1 MLRANLAA
9 AATQQGPE
17 ARTSGYDGLGVLF
30 FVSSVYVDAVEK
42 AASAVI
48 QSLTLFPDGLR
59 QVPTPHNRLILD
71 RKQKLLYN
79 NPKDYRNNSSS
90 GNR

>member
-30 FVSSVYVDAVEK
+30 SVSSVYVDAH
-42 AASAVI
+42 
-48 QSLTLFPDGLR
+48 L
-59 QVPTPHNRLILD
+59 VP
-71 RKQKLLYN
+71 
-79 NPKDYRNNSSS
+79 
-90 GNR
+90 